1 MTTTMTRPVAGT
13 VTRPAPAEQKS
24 ASTWRTTM
32 ASTIWA
38 TCLVATGSLAIAGV
52 WDAWTATFALLAAA
66 MLPLLLLRA
75 VLWLGVPRWSAAAV
89 LTLLLVLTAYLMTAS
104 TDGTL
109 VESLAD
115 AVPRLLTEPLPY
127 VSRADLLAAPVV
139 LVALVSLLAGLRLDA
154 RARVGP
160 VAGALVLYLAGAL
173 LSAGETDPHGL
184 LAMLLVALALAG
196 WIMLDRRPDDA
207 RHRVA
212 TGLPVVA
219 GLAVLVAAVA
229 LVPVGHAY
237 QPRDHVD
244 PPVLSVETPSPLPRL
259 GAWAANPDV
268 ELMRVRGDVV
278 PLRLVTL
285 GTYDGSQWKAATRYS
300 PLGSAG
306 ERSLPDGQQRRQ
318 STIAVELSNLGGPWL
333 PTPGD
338 PVAVSARD
346 AVVDLETGTLYDA
359 EAGSDTSYS
368 VTGTS
373 DAPDPDALLTATVPS
388 GPAASA
394 YLQQPQLPFALAQYG
409 ARITRDARSPYE
421 RALAIEQAVGHSRQL
436 SARATSGSAFWRIE
450 QFLFGTPG
458 TPGARVGTSEQFATA
473 FALLARNAG
482 LPTRVV
488 VGFRPG
494 EAQGDGTMVV
504 RGRDAL
510 AWPEVYFDRLGWVP
524 FSPTPNDD
532 TFSDGRP
539 LVAPPPAAD
548 TDTDDPAAP
557 DGQESPGPSEDN
569 SAVPDPA
576 PGTGTGRPL
585 GTTVAGAAG
594 LLAVAFLLLTLL
606 LRRIRTFRHLRRGA
620 PGAWAELLDALA
632 LAGVPAD
639 PVQPATAVAD
649 DADQRFGTR
658 GARQVADQAER
669 VVFGPPAPAPASP
682 SRATT
687 VREPLHEV
695 RRAARASVPPWRRW
709 WWWLDPRV
717 LRR

>member
-1 MTTTMTRPVAGT
+1 MTT
-13 VTRPAPAEQKS
+13 
-24 ASTWRTTM
+24 STWRTTL

-52 WDAWTATFALLAAA
+52 WDAWSATLALLAAA
-66 MLPLLLLRA
+66 VLPLVLLRL

-115 AVPRLLTEPLPY
+115 AIPRLLTEPLPY
-127 VSRADLLAAPVV
+127 VSRPDLLAAPVV
-139 LVALVSLLAGLRLDA
+139 LVALVSLLAGLRLDS
-154 RARVGP
+154 RSKVGP

-173 LSAGETDPHGL
+173 LSAGRSDPHGL

-196 WIMLDRRPDDA
+196 WIMLDRRPDGA
-207 RHRVA
+207 RRRIA

-219 GLAVLVAAVA
+219 GLAVLVAVVA
-229 LVPVGHAY
+229 LVPVGSAY

-259 GAWAANPDV
+259 GAWAANPDA
-268 ELMRVRGDVV
+268 ELMRVHGDLV

-285 GTYDGSQWKAATRYS
+285 GAYDGSQWKAATRYS

-306 ERSLPDGQQRRQ
+306 ERSLPDGRQRRQ
-318 STIAVELSNLGGPWL
+318 STVSVELSNLGGPWL

-338 PVAVSARD
+338 PVAVSDRA

-359 EAGSDTSYS
+359 DAGSGTSYQ
-368 VTGTS
+368 VTGTA
-373 DAPDPDALLTATVPS
+373 DAPDPEQLLSATVPS
-388 GPAASA
+388 GAAASA
-394 YLQQPQLPFALAQYG
+394 YLQQPELPFALAAYG
-409 ARITRDARSPYE
+409 ARITRDATSPYA
-421 RALAIEQAVGHSRQL
+421 RALAIERAVEHSREL

-450 QFLFGTPG
+450 QFLFGDPG
-458 TPGARVGTSEQFATA
+458 TPGARIGTSEQFATA

-494 EAQGDGTMVV
+494 EPQDDGTTVV

-524 FSPTPNDD
+524 FSPTPDDD

-539 LVAPPPAAD
+539 VVAPPPATGSD
-548 TDTDDPAAP
+548 TGDAAVPDGKKPPGPSDDDRATPDPAA
-557 DGQESPGPSEDN
+557 G
-569 SAVPDPA
+569 ARA
-576 PGTGTGRPL
+576 GRP
-585 GTTVAGAAG
+585 TTLAGAAG
-594 LLAVAFLLLTLL
+594 LAALALLLLALL
-606 LRRIRTFRHLRRGA
+606 LRRVRTFAHLRRGA
-620 PGAWAELLDALA
+620 PGAWAELLDSLA
-632 LAGVPAD
+632 LAGFPAD
-639 PVQPATAVAD
+639 RLQPATVVAD
-649 DADQRFGTR
+649 DADRRLGTR

-669 VVFGPPAPAPASP
+669 DVFGPPAPGSSGAPSSRSP
-682 SRATT
+682 APV
-687 VREPLHEV
+687 VRDGLREV
-695 RRAARASVPPWRRW
+695 RRAARVSLPLWRRW

-717 LRR
+717 LRS